1 MCLASPVL
9 QRWHSVLLNVEFD
22 FRPSA
27 LDLISNHVR
36 DGSTTKAAHQGW
48 ERFEVFITL
57 SQSVSSFSPM
67 LMSLVA
73 SCVQISSAE
82 RKLSLWRGLRAENVM
97 TSRLSN
103 SE

>member
-1 MCLASPVL
+1 M
-9 QRWHSVLLNVEFD
+9 LLNVEFD

-36 DGSTTKAAHQGW
+36 GGSTTKAAHQGW
-48 ERFEVFITL
+48 ERLEVFITL

-67 LMSLVA
+67 LVSLVA

-82 RKLSLWRGLRAENVM
+82 RKLSLWRGLRVENGM